1 MPVLRPANNE
11 PGGRPRWPVAN
22 RFGFWTGIVAAA
34 VAGVVLIVSIAFFG
48 AVNVLAPDLS
58 QPDLYAL
65 NRPASLTFVDEND
78 QPAGQRGAMVG
89 DRVTLSEL
97 PPYVPKAFI
106 AEEDR
111 DFYQHHGIDLEGMLR
126 AAIVNFQAGHVVQ
139 GGSTI
144 TQQTVKMLFLTPDRT
159 FTRKLREIGGALALE
174 RRLTKQQILELY
186 LNRIYLGSGAY
197 GIDAAAHVYFGRSA
211 RDLTVSQAAMLA
223 ALTRAPS
230 AFSPRRDLE
239 AAQQR
244 AGEVLSQMVETGA
257 ITPQQER
264 LAERHP
270 AAVVPLKDSIARSY
284 FLDAAADEVHQL
296 LPSAQGDLIVSTT
309 LDPKLENA
317 AAADLS
323 GVLARRGR
331 ALHASQGALVSM
343 TSEGA
348 VRALVGG
355 VDYGES
361 SFNRVTNAHRQPGSA
376 FKAFVYLAA
385 FEHGL
390 TPATVRVDQP
400 VSIQDLSKVWTPDN
414 YSQNYVGPVTLEEAF
429 AKSINTIAVQ
439 LGQEIG
445 ISDVVD
451 VAHRLGIQSP
461 LNPVPS
467 LALGTSDVT
476 PLEMTAAYGSFATL
490 GRKVEPYLVR
500 EVRKPDGTVLY
511 RRPAPASPQVFS
523 QDNALQ
529 MNDLLYQVVQEG
541 TGHAAAVPG
550 YDVAGKTGTSSDYR
564 DAWFIGFSSD
574 LITGVWVGNDDSSPM
589 NKVTGGLLPA
599 QIWNGYMRVAL
610 QNRPATPIQRAEPVG
625 MVMAQTPDNGEP
637 GSQSQEQGPLDGIGR
652 FFGGLFGNNNP
663 PSSAPPPPQPQ
674 PQQRAEVPP
683 DFFTDRRPDMAA
695 PTPNNTGNTL
705 NDGSNT
711 NGNTSNGNSA
721 GGNIT
726 GNSDANPQS
735 SSRRNLAALPPTGQ
749 YPATGDSGS
758 GQGYGYAPPY
768 GTSRPPRVNRTVP
781 PAYPSAPPAS
791 LPLPP
796 DLPAPDP
803 RNSSAGP
810 FGQST
815 PNLPGQAANPPVGQI
830 QGNGFGSNG
839 NSRSVRL
846 FNRATPADPT
856 APSAGTSS
864 TSDLST
870 PSPSNDSTGQ
880 LPGQS
885 SKSGSPQGNANSTG
899 APPDQSSNGSDTQ
912 PSGANPDSNPG

>member
-1 MPVLRPANNE
+1 MPVQHPANNE
-11 PGGRPRWPVAN
+11 PGGRPRWSATS
-22 RFGFWTGIVAAA
+22 RIGFWSGIVAAA
-34 VAGVVLIVSIAFFG
+34 AAGILLVVSLAFLG
-48 AVNVLAPDLS
+48 AASVLAPDLS
-58 QPDLYAL
+58 QPDLYTL
-65 NRPASLTFVDEND
+65 NRPASLTFVDDRD

-89 DRVTLSEL
+89 ERLTLSEL

-111 DFYQHHGIDLEGMLR
+111 DFYQHHGIDLEGMVR
-126 AAIVNFQAGHVVQ
+126 AAIVNFEAGHVVQ

-144 TQQTVKMLFLTPDRT
+144 TQQVVKMLFLTPDRT
-159 FTRKLREIGGALALE
+159 FTRKFREIGGALALE
-174 RRLTKQQILELY
+174 RRLTKDQILELY

-197 GIDAAAHVYFGRSA
+197 GIDAASHAYFGKSA
-211 RDLTVSQAAMLA
+211 RNLSVSEAAMLA

-244 AGEVLSQMVETGA
+244 AGDVLSQMVEIGA
-257 ITPQQER
+257 ITPQQQHY
-264 LAERHP
+264 AEKHP
-270 AAVVPLKDSIARSY
+270 AAVIPLKDSIARSY

-296 LPSAQGDLIVSTT
+296 LPDAQGDLIVSTT

-317 AAADLS
+317 AASQLS
-323 GVLARRGR
+323 GVLSRRGR
-331 ALHASQGALVSM
+331 ALHANQGALVSM
-343 TSEGA
+343 TTEGA

-355 VDYGES
+355 VDYADS

-385 FEHGL
+385 IEHGL

-400 VSIQDLSKVWTPDN
+400 ISIQDPNLAKAWTPDN

-439 LGQEIG
+439 LGQEVG
-445 ISDVVD
+445 ISSVID

-490 GRKVEPYLVR
+490 GRKVDPYLVR

-511 RRPAPASPQVFS
+511 RRPAPASQQVFS
-523 QDNALQ
+523 EDNALQ
-529 MNDLLYQVVQEG
+529 MNDLLVQVVQEG

-610 QNRPATPIQRAEPVG
+610 QNRPATPIQRSQPVG
-625 MVMAQTPDNGEP
+625 MVMAQSPDNGAP
-637 GSQSQEQGPLDGIGR
+637 GTQSQDQGPLDGIGR
-652 FFGGLFGNNNP
+652 FFGGLFGNNP
-663 PSSAPPPPQPQ
+663 PPAPPPEQAPQP
-674 PQQRAEVPP
+674 RAEVPP
-683 DFFTDRRPDMAA
+683 DFFTDRRPNMAA
-695 PTPNNTGNTL
+695 PTPNNTGNML

-711 NGNTSNGNSA
+711 NASTSNGSSA

-726 GNSDANPQS
+726 SNSDAEAQAQT
-735 SSRRNLAALPPTGQ
+735 RRNFPALPPSAPSFG
-749 YPATGDSGS
+749 GDSGI
-758 GQGYGYAPPY
+758 GQGIGSAPNL
-768 GTSRPPRVNRTVP
+768 GNSRPPRLANRAAP
-781 PAYPSAPPAS
+781 PAYGASPSAPDLSAPNGANPATGAFGQNQTS
-791 LPLPP
+791 PGLAGPSANPSPPRLARRAPPPAYGAFPSAP
-796 DLPAPDP
+796 DLSAPKGGNPATGTFGQNQTSPGL
-803 RNSSAGP
+803 AGP
-810 FGQST
+810 S
-815 PNLPGQAANPPVGQI
+815 
-830 QGNGFGSNG
+830 
-839 NSRSVRL
+839 
-846 FNRATPADPT
+846 
-856 APSAGTSS
+856 
-864 TSDLST
+864 
-870 PSPSNDSTGQ
+870 
-880 LPGQS
+880 
-885 SKSGSPQGNANSTG
+885 ANSPAQPSQG
-899 APPDQSSNGSDTQ
+899 SSNAPQTTPDQSQSSPDTQ
-912 PSGANPDSNPG
+912 QNAPGPDSNPG

>member
-1 MPVLRPANNE
+1 M
-11 PGGRPRWPVAN
+11 
-22 RFGFWTGIVAAA
+22 AAA
-34 VAGVVLIVSIAFFG
+34 LAGALLVVSLAFIG

-58 QPDLYAL
+58 QPDLYTL
-65 NRPASLTFVDEND
+65 NRPASLTFVDEHD
-78 QPAGQRGAMVG
+78 QPAGQRGAIVG
-89 DRVTLSEL
+89 ERLTLSEL

-111 DFYQHHGIDLEGMLR
+111 DFYQHHGIDLEGMVR

-144 TQQTVKMLFLTPDRT
+144 TQQVVKMLFLTPDRT
-159 FTRKLREIGGALALE
+159 FTRKFREIGGALALE
-174 RRLTKQQILELY
+174 RRLTKDQILELY

-197 GIDAAAHVYFGRSA
+197 GIDAASHAYFGKSA
-211 RDLTVSQAAMLA
+211 RNLTISEAAMLA

-239 AAQQR
+239 AAQGR
-244 AGEVLSQMVETGA
+244 AGDVLSQMVEIGA
-257 ITPQQER
+257 ITPQQQHV
-264 LAERHP
+264 AEKHP
-270 AAVVPLKDSIARSY
+270 AVVIPLKDSIARSY

-296 LPSAQGDLIVSTT
+296 LPDAQGDLIVSTT
-309 LDPKLENA
+309 LDPKLETA
-317 AAADLS
+317 AATQLS
-323 GVLARRGR
+323 GVLSRRGR
-331 ALHASQGALVSM
+331 ALHANQGALVSL
-343 TSEGA
+343 TTDGA

-390 TPATVRVDQP
+390 TPATIRTDQP

-414 YSQNYVGPVTLEEAF
+414 YGQNYVGPVDLETAF
-429 AKSINTIAVQ
+429 AHSINTIAVQ

-445 ISDVVD
+445 ISSVVD

-461 LNPVPS
+461 LDPVPS

-511 RRPAPASPQVFS
+511 RRPASPSQQVFS

-529 MNDLLYQVVQEG
+529 MNDLLYQVVQVG
-541 TGHAAAVPG
+541 TGRAAAVPG

-610 QNRPATPIQRAEPVG
+610 QNRPATPIQRDQPVG
-625 MVMAQTPDNGEP
+625 MVMAQTPDNGPDNGQP
-637 GSQSQEQGPLDGIGR
+637 GTQDQGPFDGIGR
-652 FFGGLFGNNNP
+652 FFGGLFGNN
-663 PSSAPPPPQPQ
+663 PPPAPSPSPPPPQ

-683 DFFTDRRPDMAA
+683 DFFTGRRPNTAA
-695 PTPNNTGNTL
+695 TTPNNTGNTL

-711 NGNTSNGNSA
+711 NANTSNGNSA
-721 GGNIT
+721 GGNT
-726 GNSDANPQS
+726 TNNSDAEPPPPQN
-735 SSRRNLAALPPTGQ
+735 RRNVATLPPPDQ
-749 YPATGDSGS
+749 FPAPGNSNS
-758 GQGYGYAPPY
+758 GQGNGYASPF
-768 GTSRPPRVNRTVP
+768 GNSRPPRITNRAAP
-781 PAYPSAPPAS
+781 PSVSTPVTPDLLAPDAGNSSPGTLGQNQISPGAGAPPSANFPGQLSPGSSTPPRIARRAAPPVYGAS
-791 LPLPP
+791 PP
-796 DLPAPDP
+796 DLSTP
-803 RNSSAGP
+803 NGGSSSAGP
-810 FGQST
+810 SGQNQTPAGIAGPSANSPGQQSQGNST
-815 PNLPGQAANPPVGQI
+815 PPQI
-830 QGNGFGSNG
+830 
-839 NSRSVRL
+839 
-846 FNRATPADPT
+846 A
-856 APSAGTSS
+856 
-864 TSDLST
+864 
-870 PSPSNDSTGQ
+870 
-880 LPGQS
+880 
-885 SKSGSPQGNANSTG
+885 
-899 APPDQSSNGSDTQ
+899 PDQSPNGPNSQ
-912 PSGANPDSNPG
+912 QSGANPDSNPG

>member
-1 MPVLRPANNE
+1 MPVLRPANND
-11 PGGRPRWPVAN
+11 PGGRPRRSVAS
-22 RFGFWTGIVAAA
+22 RFGFWTGIVAATL
-34 VAGVVLIVSIAFFG
+34 AGALLIISIVFVG

-65 NRPASLTFVDEND
+65 NRPSSLTFVDQND
-78 QPAGQRGAMVG
+78 QPAGQRGAIVG

-97 PPYVPKAFI
+97 PPYVPNAFI

-126 AAIVNFQAGHVVQ
+126 AAVVNFQAGHVVQ

-144 TQQTVKMLFLTPDRT
+144 TQQLVKMLFLTPDRT
-159 FTRKLREIGGALALE
+159 MARKLREIGGALALE

-197 GIDAAAHVYFGRSA
+197 GIDAAARVYFGKSA

-239 AAQQR
+239 AAQER
-244 AGEVLSQMVETGA
+244 AGEVLSQMVEIGA
-257 ITPQQER
+257 ITPQQQQY
-264 LAERHP
+264 AQRHP
-270 AAVVPLKDSIARSY
+270 AVVVPPKDSVARSY

-296 LPSAQGDLIVSTT
+296 LPDAQGDLIVSTT

-317 AAADLS
+317 AAAQLS
-323 GVLARRGR
+323 GVLAHRGR
-331 ALHASQGALVSM
+331 ALHATQGALVSM
-343 TSEGA
+343 TTDGA

-385 FEHGL
+385 LEHGL
-390 TPATVRVDQP
+390 TPATIRVDQP

-414 YSQNYVGPVTLEEAF
+414 YSQNYVGPVTLETAF
-429 AKSINTIAVQ
+429 AHSINTIAVQ

-445 ISDVVD
+445 ISSVVD

-461 LNPVPS
+461 LDAVPS

-500 EVRKPDGTVLY
+500 EIRKPDGTVLY
-511 RRPAPASPQVFS
+511 RRPAPAAQQVFS

-541 TGHAAAVPG
+541 TGRAAAVPG

-564 DAWFIGFSSD
+564 DAWFIGFSSN

-625 MVMAQTPDNGEP
+625 MVMAQTPDNGAP
-637 GSQSQEQGPLDGIGR
+637 GTQPSEQGPLDGLGR
-652 FFGGLFGNNNP
+652 FFGGLFGNN
-663 PSSAPPPPQPQ
+663 PPPPPP

-683 DFFTDRRPDMAA
+683 DFFTGRRPNTAA
-695 PTPNNTGNTL
+695 TTPNDTGNMPS
-705 NDGSNT
+705 DGGNT
-711 NGNTSNGNSA
+711 SANTSNGSSA

-726 GNSDANPQS
+726 SNSDAEPPTQT
-735 SSRRNLAALPPTGQ
+735 RRNLAALPPADQ
-749 YPATGDSGS
+749 SPPAGGTSS
-758 GQGYGYAPPY
+758 GQANGYTSPY
-768 GTSRPPRVNRTVP
+768 GNSRPPRLNRPAP
-781 PAYPSAPPAS
+781 PAYPPPPPAAVPPPSIYSYAPPAS
-791 LPLPP
+791 MPPPSAYPFTPPATMPPPP
-796 DLPAPDP
+796 DLPAPYSSNGP
-803 RNSSAGP
+803 LSRQSGNS
-810 FGQST
+810 
-815 PNLPGQAANPPVGQI
+815 QAPQPQDNANPAG
-830 QGNGFGSNG
+830 
-839 NSRSVRL
+839 
-846 FNRATPADPT
+846 
-856 APSAGTSS
+856 PSAGT
-864 TSDLST
+864 
-870 PSPSNDSTGQ
+870 
-880 LPGQS
+880 
-885 SKSGSPQGNANSTG
+885 
-899 APPDQSSNGSDTQ
+899 PDGSDAQ
-912 PSGANPDSNPG
+912 QSGANPDSNPG

>member
-1 MPVLRPANNE
+1 MPILRPAGNE
-11 PGGRPRWPVAN
+11 PGGRPRRSVAS
-22 RFGFWTGIVAAA
+22 RVGFWTGIVAAA
-34 VAGVVLIVSIAFFG
+34 AAGVLLAVSIAFVG
-48 AVNVLAPDLS
+48 AVNILAPDLS
-58 QPDLYAL
+58 QPDLYTL
-65 NRPASLTFVDEND
+65 NRPASLTFVDEHD
-78 QPAGQRGAMVG
+78 QPAGQRGAIVG
-89 DRVTLSEL
+89 ERLTLNEL

-111 DFYQHHGIDLEGMLR
+111 DFYQHHGIDPEGMLR

-144 TQQTVKMLFLTPDRT
+144 TQQVVKMLFLTPDRT
-159 FTRKLREIGGALALE
+159 FTRKLREVGGALALE

-197 GIDAAAHVYFGRSA
+197 GIDAAAHAYFGKSA
-211 RDLTVSQAAMLA
+211 RDLTVSEAAMLA

-244 AGEVLSQMVETGA
+244 AGEVLSQMVEIGA
-257 ITPQQER
+257 ITPQQQR
-264 LAERHP
+264 FAGKHP
-270 AAVVPLKDSIARSY
+270 AVVIALRDSVARSY

-296 LPSAQGDLIVSTT
+296 LPTAQGDLIVSTT

-317 AAADLS
+317 AASQLS
-323 GVLARRGR
+323 GVLGRRGR
-331 ALHASQGALVSM
+331 ALHANQGALVSM
-343 TSEGA
+343 TTDGA

-355 VDYGES
+355 VDYSES

-385 FEHGL
+385 LEHGL

-400 VSIQDLSKVWTPDN
+400 VSIQDLAKVWTPDN
-414 YSQNYVGPVTLEEAF
+414 YSQNYVGPVTLETAF
-429 AKSINTIAVQ
+429 AHSINTIAVQ

-445 ISDVVD
+445 ISSVVD

-461 LNPVPS
+461 LNAVPS

-511 RRPAPASPQVFS
+511 RRPAPASQQVFS
-523 QDNALQ
+523 QDNALE

-550 YDVAGKTGTSSDYR
+550 YEVAGKTGTSSDYR

-599 QIWNGYMRVAL
+599 QIWNGFMRLAL
-610 QNRPATPIQRAEPVG
+610 QNRPATPLQRAEPVG
-625 MVMAQTPDNGEP
+625 MVMAQTPDNGAP
-637 GSQSQEQGPLDGIGR
+637 GTQPQDQGPLDGIGR
-652 FFGGLFGNNNP
+652 FFGGWFGNNP
-663 PSSAPPPPQPQ
+663 APAPPPPPP

-683 DFFTDRRPDMAA
+683 DFFTGRRPNTAA
-695 PTPNNTGNTL
+695 ATPNNTGNTL

-711 NGNTSNGNSA
+711 SANTSNGSSA

-726 GNSDANPQS
+726 SNSDAEPQAQG
-735 SSRRNLAALPPTGQ
+735 RRNLATLPPPDQ
-749 YPATGDSGS
+749 YSGPPDNS
-758 GQGYGYAPPY
+758 SPQGYGYASPY
-768 GTSRPPRVNRTVP
+768 GNSRPPRLFNRTIPRPYP
-781 PAYPSAPPAS
+781 PP
-791 LPLPP
+791 PLPTP
-796 DLPAPDP
+796 PYIPPPPGLPPPYPA
-803 RNSSAGP
+803 NGSAGP
-810 FGQST
+810 FDQSQIPPQGDT
-815 PNLPGQAANPPVGQI
+815 NPYGPAPGQAP
-830 QGNGFGSNG
+830 
-839 NSRSVRL
+839 
-846 FNRATPADPT
+846 D
-856 APSAGTSS
+856 SS
-864 TSDLST
+864 DA
-870 PSPSNDSTGQ
+870 Q
-880 LPGQS
+880 Q
-885 SKSGSPQGNANSTG
+885 
-899 APPDQSSNGSDTQ
+899 
-912 PSGANPDSNPG
+912 SGANP